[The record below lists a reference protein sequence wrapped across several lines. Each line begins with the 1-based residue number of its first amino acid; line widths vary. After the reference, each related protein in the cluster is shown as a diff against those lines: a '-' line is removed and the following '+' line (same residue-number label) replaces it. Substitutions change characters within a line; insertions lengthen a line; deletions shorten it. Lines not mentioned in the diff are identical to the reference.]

1 LVADVFHRILHKALD
16 NGIIRG
22 LGHIGTLGQ
31 ILNLYFADD
40 TLLFL
45 EATMDNVH
53 ALKWIFLGF
62 EDLLGI
68 KINFAKYELVPLN
81 LSTN

>member
-1 LVADVFHRILHKALD
+1 
-16 NGIIRG
+16 
-22 LGHIGTLGQ
+22 
-31 ILNLYFADD
+31 
-40 TLLFL
+40 
-45 EATMDNVH
+45 MDNVH